1 MLFYIQRKK
10 QPSIRGSHEGV
21 VTISH
26 WGIKSNFIPIIKV
39 LPQNWFKTAWL
50 LRMDDL
56 MAIYTLV
63 SSNVVHI
70 SGAVGL
76 W

>member
-1 MLFYIQRKK
+1 
-10 QPSIRGSHEGV
+10 
-21 VTISH
+21 
-26 WGIKSNFIPIIKV
+26 
-39 LPQNWFKTAWL
+39 LPRNWFKTAWL

-70 SGAVGL
+70 
-76 W
+76 